1 MSTPSPVPPPPIAS
15 PCNRVCTLND
25 DDVCLGCGRTLD
37 DITQWGSMPEA
48 DKAACVERARERLR
62 QLGRAPK
69 P

>member
-1 MSTPSPVPPPPIAS
+1 MPIAS

-37 DITQWGSMPEA
+37 DITHWGSMPEA
-48 DKAACVERARERLR
+48 DKAACVTRAHDRLR
-62 QLGRAPK
+62 QLGRTPK